1 MTKKIAFKTLGCRL
15 NLFETDAI
23 ASAFSKKDFQI
34 VDFDQSADVY
44 VINTCTVTNQS
55 DSRSRK
61 VIKQTQRINKNALT
75 IVTGCMATNYKE
87 QLQQNKD
94 IDYVVDN
101 DHKTS
106 VLSVVESHYRGEIV
120 NPDQFEKDLFD
131 YAAADETFHTRSLI
145 KIQDGC
151 DNFCTFCIIPKVR
164 GRASSRPA
172 AEIFENIK
180 KVVEFGFKEVV
191 LTGVNLGRYN
201 YEDYNFEKLVEEILD
216 IPGDFRVRIS
226 SIEPDGYSES
236 FFRLFAHPK
245 LTPHMHICLQ
255 SGSEDILLK
264 MRRMY
269 TAQLFEEMAG
279 KLKASRPGFNLTT
292 DIIVGFPGE
301 TENDFQQTLELSKRI
316 GFGHIHTFKY
326 SVRKGTRAERMADQ
340 IPDKVKSSRSET
352 IRQLA
357 EKMKLDYR
365 KTFVG
370 KKQKVLIE
378 KIDNDGFAIGFGDHY
393 IPVIIQEQGLERNT
407 FYDVQISGL
416 TLKDEPMLVG
426 ERKKIKYKA
435 VRIN

>member
-23 ASAFSKKDFQI
+23 ASAFSKEDYEI
-34 VDFDQSADVY
+34 VDFDTAADVY

-55 DSRSRK
+55 DTRSRR
-61 VIKQTQRINKNALT
+61 VIKQAGRTNKDALT
-75 IVTGCMATNYKE
+75 IVTGCMATNYKA
-87 QLQQNKD
+87 QLQENEH

-106 VLSVVESHYRGEIV
+106 VLSVVEAHYKGEVV
-120 NPDQFEKDLFD
+120 NPDQFDKDLFG

-151 DNFCTFCIIPKVR
+151 DNFCTFCIVPKVR
-164 GRASSRPA
+164 GRATSRPA
-172 AEIFENIK
+172 EHIFENIK
-180 KVVEFGFKEVV
+180 KVIAFGFKEIV

-201 YEDYNFEKLVEEILD
+201 YGDYNFEKLVEQILE

-226 SIEPDGYSES
+226 SIEPDGYSDS

-269 TAQLFEEMAG
+269 TAGLFEEMAD
-279 KLKASRPGFNLTT
+279 KLKSSYPDFNLTT
-292 DIIVGFPGE
+292 DVIVGFPGE
-301 TENDFQQTLELSKRI
+301 TEEDFLQTVEMSKRI

-326 SVRKGTRAERMADQ
+326 SIRKGTRAERM
-340 IPDKVKSSRSET
+340 PEHVPEKLKTKRSEI
-352 IRQLA
+352 IRQQA
-357 EKMKLDYR
+357 EKMKLEYR
-365 KTFVG
+365 KSFVG
-370 KKQKVLIE
+370 KPQKVLVE
-378 KIDNDGFAIGFGDHY
+378 KIVEDGFASGFGEHY
-393 IPVIIQEQGLERNT
+393 VPVIIQQQGLERNS
-407 FYDVQISGL
+407 FYEVLITGL
-416 TLKDEPMLVG
+416 TITDEPILIGRLV
-426 ERKKIKYKA
+426 K
-435 VRIN
+435 